1 MNLKLFALLGLALIV
16 TGCATTQNHRD
27 PLERINRVT
36 HVFNNVV
43 DRLAV
48 RPVAKVYR
56 LVIPNQIQKRVS
68 NFFANL
74 SEVRNAVNNAL
85 QGKIHKAGGSLGRL
99 LINSTLGLGGLHD
112 MAGVMGLARQEE
124 DFGQTL
130 GTWGIRN
137 APYFVIPLLGP
148 STLRDAP
155 GLIVDLFTEPYIY
168 LDSQTAQVAL
178 YSTRF
183 IDRRVHLLDFDKTM
197 ANQVDPYAFVRD
209 SYMQKRDYEIEDKK
223 EKDLE
228 GFEFK

>member
-1 MNLKLFALLGLALIV
+1 MNLKLLVLLGMALAV

-27 PLERINRVT
+27 PLESINRVT

-43 DRLAV
+43 DKAAI

-56 LVIPNQIQKRVS
+56 FVLPNQIQRRVS

-85 QGKIHKAGGSLGRL
+85 QGKFHAAGGSLGRL

-130 GTWGIRN
+130 GKWGIRN
-137 APYFVIPLLGP
+137 APYFVIPILGP

-155 GLIVDLFTEPYIY
+155 GLIVDVFTEPYIY
-168 LDSQTAQVAL
+168 LDSQSAQLAL
-178 YSTRF
+178 YGTRLV
-183 IDRRVHLLDFDKTM
+183 DRRVHLLDFDKTM
-197 ANQVDPYAFVRD
+197 ADQVDPYAFVRD
-209 SYMQKRDYEIEDKK
+209 SYLQKRDYEIEDRKD
-223 EKDLE
+223 KDLE